1 MISIFGKDFPDTVI
15 NIEGNSFPEY
25 LKYEVF
31 SFFGKDFPNIIEIK
45 EIKGMAFRS
54 KRGGGPFLCRK
65 QRKTQKI
72 LKKEKRKKDNFS
84 AKKTDRQTYP

>member
-1 MISIFGKDFPDTVI
+1 LIFFFQKRF
-15 NIEGNSFPEY
+15 SEY
-25 LKYEVF
+25 NRIK
-31 SFFGKDFPNIIEIK
+31 EIK
-45 EIKGMAFRS
+45 EIKEMAFRS

-84 AKKTDRQTYP
+84 AKKTDRQTY